1 MVFYISFLSAFS
13 TDSAGKLDVLWHDGH
28 ALGVDGAKVGVL
40 KETDEVSLRRLLE
53 GHDGRALKPEVSLE
67 ILGNLTDKTL
77 EWQLADEKLGRFLV
91 SPDLTESNGAWPVT
105 MGLLDTP
112 CGRGR
117 LAGSLSCQLLPWGF
131 ATGRFTGSL
140 LGTSHAFF
148 SFELLDREW
157 IFRFWRGK
165 IRNFSFYTKP
175 GDNFALIGRNFSRNL
190 LWIHFSTLNR
200 NFWGR

>member
-117 LAGSLSCQLLPWGF
+117 LAGSLSCQLLPWCF

-148 SFELLDREW
+148 LSNCWTENGSSDFGEERFEIFPFIPSQETTLL
-157 IFRFWRGK
+157 
-165 IRNFSFYTKP
+165 
-175 GDNFALIGRNFSRNL
+175 
-190 LWIHFSTLNR
+190 
-200 NFWGR
+200 